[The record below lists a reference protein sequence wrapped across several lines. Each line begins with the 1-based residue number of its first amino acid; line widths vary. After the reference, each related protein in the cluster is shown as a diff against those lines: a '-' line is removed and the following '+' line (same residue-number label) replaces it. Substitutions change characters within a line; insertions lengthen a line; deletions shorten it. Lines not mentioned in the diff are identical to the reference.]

1 MTIEDAIAMI
11 HSTFNSTISTIED
24 PVICSFISVQDF
36 AEMYKPIFHS
46 IYSGEYEDENLD
58 CYFCENIVNSTSLVF
73 KDNDERNNFFDWA
86 QQLDC
91 VPTLGEIKSG
101 EDEVDRSKRIKDQL
115 SQHIQKEKQKERAN
129 KVLTHDEEKDK
140 ELKKI
145 KNMKSRLSK
154 MNKDSKKYLKTQK
167 RLDEMLMSYE
177 QMFGEYELNLSSPES
192 NM

>member
-1 MTIEDAIAMI
+1 
-11 HSTFNSTISTIED
+11 
-24 PVICSFISVQDF
+24 
-36 AEMYKPIFHS
+36 MYKPIFHS

-58 CYFCENIVNSTSLVF
+58 CYFCEKIVNSTSLVF

-101 EDEVDRSKRIKDQL
+101 EDEVDREKRIKDQL
-115 SQHIQKEKQKERAN
+115 SQHIQKEKQRERAN

-145 KNMKSRLSK
+145 KNMKNRLSK